1 MTKILNYEMNMCEE
15 FNKFLDDREEELK
28 QDIFIYGGVEFNL
41 NNKDDLDR
49 WNRIEEK
56 HYIEKEMCWRLD
68 VQLLSLKDDGRQAEV
83 NRLIEDNDVALS
95 TNEMM
100 MKYGKI

>member
-49 WNRIEEK
+49 WNRIEENRANMGY
-56 HYIEKEMCWRLD
+56 YIK
-68 VQLLSLKDDGRQAEV
+68 
-83 NRLIEDNDVALS
+83 
-95 TNEMM
+95 
-100 MKYGKI
+100 